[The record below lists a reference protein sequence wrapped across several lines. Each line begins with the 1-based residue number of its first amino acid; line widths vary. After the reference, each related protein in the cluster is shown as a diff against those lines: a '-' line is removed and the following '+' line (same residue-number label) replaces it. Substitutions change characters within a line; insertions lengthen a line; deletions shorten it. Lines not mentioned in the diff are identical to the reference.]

1 MQDALRQLVTDVNN
15 TANFQQGLGMVVA
28 RVVLILDTEVCSI
41 YLRDRTSDRF
51 LLAASEGLNVDAIGR
66 FSLGPHEGI
75 VGLVSDRAEPI
86 NLADAVHHERYTFA
100 SEVGEE
106 EYHGYLGVPIIQNRV
121 VLGVIVVQGR
131 ETTRYE
137 EEEVAFLA
145 TLAAQLARNVSHADA
160 MGEISA
166 LVVGEVVRHDAR
178 FDGIAASPGVGTG
191 TAYVVEALDLDSVPD
206 KQVDDIRA
214 ELAIFESAISNV
226 RADLE
231 RLADQMAT
239 SLRPE
244 ERELFD
250 AYLHILDDAA
260 LAGDIRARIEGGQW
274 AQGALREVISTIASS
289 FERMADSYLRER
301 AADVRDLGQRVLEYL
316 QDVHHDDSTYPD
328 DMVLVAD
335 EVTVTMLAE
344 IPTEN
349 LRGIVSVKGSRYSHA
364 GLLARALGI
373 PSVMG
378 VVDVPITIDGQYVIV
393 DGNYGEIYLNP
404 SDAVRDEFSK
414 VVAEEAVLAEE
425 LETLRELPSR
435 TRDGREVNL
444 WVNIGLVSE
453 ISRSLDRGAEG
464 IGLFRTEI
472 PFSAR
477 DRFPTEA
484 EQAII
489 YREHMEAFDPR
500 PVTMRTLDI
509 GGDKSLP
516 YFPMVEEDNPF
527 LGWRGIRV
535 TLDHQDIL
543 LTQVRAMIKANAHL
557 EGLLRIMLPMVSS
570 VDEVMEARALIQRA
584 YLEVND
590 EVSGVKAPEIGVM
603 IEVPA
608 AAYLTR
614 DIAREVD
621 FLAVGSNDLTQYMLA
636 VDRNNARVGK
646 LFQDMHP
653 AVIRMLREIAKNC
666 HMEGKAVGIC
676 GELAGTPEG
685 ALLCIGMGYDVL
697 SMNAT
702 NLPLVKLIVR
712 TVSLRRCR
720 HVLAQVLKMNS
731 SAEITRY
738 VRDELVRAGLERVI
752 PHHVVTDVFHRT
764 ARTELI

>member
-1 MQDALRQLVTDVNN
+1 MQDALQQLVADVNN
-15 TANFQQGLGMVVA
+15 TANFRQGLGMVVA

-41 YLRDRTSDRF
+41 YLRERASDRF

-66 FSLGPHEGI
+66 FTLGPHEGI
-75 VGLVSDRAEPI
+75 VGLVADRAEPI
-86 NLADAVHHERYTFA
+86 NLADAVHHERYSFA

-106 EYHGYLGVPIIQNRV
+106 ELHGYLAVPIIQNRS

-131 ETTRYE
+131 ETERYE

-145 TLAAQLARNVSHADA
+145 TLAAQLARNVAHADA
-160 MGEISA
+160 MGEIHA
-166 LVVGEVVRHDAR
+166 LAVGEVIRHDAR
-178 FDGIAASPGVGTG
+178 FDGIAGSPGVGTG
-191 TAYVVEALDLDSVPD
+191 IAYVIEALDLDSVPE
-206 KQVDDIRA
+206 KQIDDVGA
-214 ELAIFESAISNV
+214 ELAVFESAISNV

-231 RLADQMAT
+231 RLNDEMAT
-239 SLRPE
+239 QLRPE

-260 LAGDIRARIEGGQW
+260 LAGDVRRRIEAGQW
-274 AQGALREVISTIASS
+274 AQGALREVIAAIASS
-289 FERMADSYLRER
+289 FERMSDSYLRER
-301 AADVRDLGQRVLEYL
+301 AADVRDLGQRVLVYL
-316 QDVHHDDSTYPD
+316 QDVHHHADDFPD
-328 DMVLVAD
+328 DMILVAD
-335 EVTVTMLAE
+335 EVTATMLAE
-344 IPTEN
+344 VPTES
-349 LRGIVSVKGSRYSHA
+349 LRGIVSVKGSGYSHGA
-364 GLLARALGI
+364 ILARALGI

-378 VVDVPITIDGQYVIV
+378 AVDVPITIDGQYVIV
-393 DGNYGEIYLNP
+393 DGNYGEVYLNP
-404 SDAVRDEFSK
+404 SEAIAAEFNK
-414 VVAEEAVLAEE
+414 IVAEEVVLAEE

-472 PFSAR
+472 PFSTR

-484 EQAII
+484 EQAAI

-516 YFPMVEEDNPF
+516 YFPIVEEDNPF

-543 LTQVRAMIKANAHL
+543 LTQVRAMITANAAL
-557 EGLLRIMLPMVSS
+557 DGTLRIMLPMVSS
-570 VDEVMEARALIQRA
+570 VDEVKEAQALIQRA
-584 YLEVND
+584 YHEV
-590 EVSGVKAPEIGVM
+590 EAEIAGVKAPEIGVM

-614 DIAREVD
+614 EIAREVD

-636 VDRNNARVGK
+636 VDRNNPRVGK
-646 LFQDMHP
+646 LYQEMHP
-653 AVIRMLREIAKNC
+653 AVIRMLREIVKSC
-666 HMEGKAVGIC
+666 HMEGKPVGIC
-676 GELAGTPEG
+676 GELAGSPEG
-685 ALLCIGMGYDVL
+685 AMLCIGMGYDVL

-702 NLPLVKLIVR
+702 NLPLIKLIVR
-712 TVSLRRCR
+712 TVSLRGCR
-720 HVLAQVLKMNS
+720 HVLAQVLKMS
-731 SAEITRY
+731 SSEDIVRY
-738 VRDELVRAGLERVI
+738 VRDQLVGLGLERVI
-752 PHHVVTDVFHRT
+752 PHHVVTGVFQHSV
-764 ARTELI
+764 RTEIL